1 MRGGVKNLNNIL
13 HVHTFGEF
21 SVIWKG
27 KRIAGGSGAGET
39 QFLSLLQLLLHEQG
53 RGVERKLLE
62 EVLFAGRGIQDRG
75 HAMRSVIYNAK
86 KRLRKLCLPELEYIR
101 QEDGVYY
108 WTDELRVEE
117 DAAAMDRLF
126 QRIETE
132 EDPKCLLEQC
142 LSACYCY
149 TGEFMG
155 SQGKAL
161 WAETEARRYRKQFC
175 FCMEHAVELLRE
187 GKDYARMEELGLHA
201 ARVQPMADWETVTME
216 ALATSGKTEKARKFY
231 DDTVS
236 FYFQEQGMRPSV
248 RLTQLLR
255 GMGNQLDH
263 TYATLDEIQELL
275 SGNEEGVFGG
285 YVCNW
290 PVFEGIYRML
300 TRMLE
305 RSGQSV
311 YLMLCTL
318 VDGKGNPV
326 ENTSAL
332 EQLSEKFSEAIRLSV
347 RRSDVVNRYGKGQY
361 LVLLFNTTW
370 ENCRILQK
378 RIDSRFRLGRQR
390 TGIQYHIKSI
400 ICTHKMEQKTEQKIM
415 NWK

>member
-1 MRGGVKNLNNIL
+1 
-13 HVHTFGEF
+13 
-21 SVIWKG
+21 
-27 KRIAGGSGAGET
+27 
-39 QFLSLLQLLLHEQG
+39 
-53 RGVERKLLE
+53 
-62 EVLFAGRGIQDRG
+62 
-75 HAMRSVIYNAK
+75 
-86 KRLRKLCLPELEYIR
+86 
-101 QEDGVYY
+101 
-108 WTDELRVEE
+108 
-117 DAAAMDRLF
+117 
-126 QRIETE
+126 
-132 EDPKCLLEQC
+132 
-142 LSACYCY
+142 
-149 TGEFMG
+149 
-155 SQGKAL
+155 
-161 WAETEARRYRKQFC
+161 
-175 FCMEHAVELLRE
+175 
-187 GKDYARMEELGLHA
+187 
-201 ARVQPMADWETVTME
+201 
-216 ALATSGKTEKARKFY
+216 
-231 DDTVS
+231 
-236 FYFQEQGMRPSV
+236 MRPSV

-255 GMGNQLDH
+255 GMGDQLDH
-263 TYATLDEIQELL
+263 TYTTLDEIQGLL

-290 PVFEGIYRML
+290 PVFEGIYRMM

-378 RIDSRFRLGRQR
+378 RINSRFRLGRQR
-390 TGIQYHIKSI
+390 TGIQYHIKSV
-400 ICTHKMEQKTEQKIM
+400 ICTHKMDQKTGQKMM